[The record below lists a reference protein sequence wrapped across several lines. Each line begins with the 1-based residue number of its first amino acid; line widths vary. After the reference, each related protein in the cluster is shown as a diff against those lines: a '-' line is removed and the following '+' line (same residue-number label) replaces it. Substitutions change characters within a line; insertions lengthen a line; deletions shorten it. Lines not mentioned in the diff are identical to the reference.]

1 MSAAAAQ
8 AVLVA
13 HYKLRPDADP
23 EELRRTSERMWALAH
38 EEPGF
43 GFRAGWY
50 LTVGDGS
57 QVAIYEFDDLA
68 GLERF
73 RLHPEHLA
81 VQRRWAEFF
90 EWMRNDVCTV
100 VRQDTLGPV
109 PL

>member
-1 MSAAAAQ
+1 MSTAAAQ

-13 HYKLRPDADP
+13 HYKIRADADP
-23 EELRRTSERMWALAH
+23 EELRRISERMWALAQ

-43 GFRAGWY
+43 GFRAGRY
-50 LTVGDGS
+50 LPAADGHM
-57 QVAIYEFDDLA
+57 VAIYEFDDLA

-81 VQRRWAEFF
+81 VQRRWPEFF

-100 VRQDTLGPV
+100 ERQDALGQV

>member
-1 MSAAAAQ
+1 VNTEAAQ

-13 HYKLRPDADP
+13 RYKIRPDADL
-23 EELRRTSERMWALAH
+23 EELRQIGERMWALAR

-100 VRQDTLGPV
+100 VRKDTLGPV

>member
-1 MSAAAAQ
+1 MSTAAAQ

-13 HYKLRPDADP
+13 HYKIRPGADLG
-23 EELRRTSERMWALAH
+23 ELRRIGERMWAVAR

-43 GFRAGWY
+43 GFRSGRY
-50 LTVGDGS
+50 LTAGDGS
-57 QVAIYEFDDLA
+57 PVAMYEFDDLA

-81 VQRRWAEFF
+81 VQRRWPEFF

-100 VRQDTLGPV
+100 VRRDTLGAV

>member
-13 HYKLRPDADP
+13 RYKLRADADP
-23 EELRRTSERMWALAH
+23 EELRRISERMWALAR

-50 LTVGDGS
+50 LPAADGHTV
-57 QVAIYEFDDLA
+57 AMYEFDDLA

-73 RLHPEHLA
+73 RVHPEHRA
-81 VQRRWAEFF
+81 IQRRWPEFF

-100 VRQDTLGPV
+100 ERQDALGPV

>member
-1 MSAAAAQ
+1 MSTTAPP

-13 HYKLRPDADP
+13 HYKLRPEADP
-23 EELRRTSERMWALAH
+23 EELRRIAERMWALAR
-38 EEPGF
+38 EEPAF
-43 GFRAGWY
+43 GFRTGWY
-50 LTVGDGS
+50 LTVADGS

-68 GLERF
+68 RLERF

-81 VQRRWAEFF
+81 VQRRGPEFF

-100 VRQDTLGPV
+100 ERRDTLGQV

>member
-1 MSAAAAQ
+1 MSTAAAQ

-13 HYKLRPDADP
+13 RYKLRPDADL
-23 EELRRTSERMWALAH
+23 EELRRISERMWALAH

-43 GFRAGWY
+43 GFRAGRY
-50 LTVGDGS
+50 LTVGAGHK
-57 QVAIYEFDDLA
+57 VAIYEFDDLA

-81 VQRRWAEFF
+81 VQRRGPEFF
-90 EWMRNDVCTV
+90 EWIRNDVCTV
-100 VRQDTLGPV
+100 VRRDTLGPV

>member
-1 MSAAAAQ
+1 MSIAASR

-13 HYKLRPDADP
+13 HYKIRPGADLR
-23 EELRRTSERMWALAH
+23 ELRRIGERMWALAH

-43 GFRAGWY
+43 GFRSGRY

-81 VQRRWAEFF
+81 VQRRGPEFF

-100 VRQDTLGPV
+100 VRRDTLGAV

>member
-1 MSAAAAQ
+1 MSTAAPR

-13 HYKLRPDADP
+13 HYQVRADADL
-23 EELRRTSERMWALAH
+23 EGRRRISERMWALAR

-50 LTVGDGS
+50 LTAGDGHM
-57 QVAIYEFDDLA
+57 VAIYEFDDLA

-81 VQRRWAEFF
+81 VQRRGREFF

-100 VRQDTLGPV
+100 VRQDALGLV

>member
-1 MSAAAAQ
+1 MSTAAAQ

-13 HYKLRPDADP
+13 HYKLRPDADL
-23 EELRRTSERMWALAH
+23 EELRRISERMWALAQ
-38 EEPGF
+38 EEPRF

-50 LTVGDGS
+50 LPAADGHM
-57 QVAIYEFDDLA
+57 VAMYEFDDLA

-81 VQRRWAEFF
+81 VQRRWLEFF

-100 VRQDTLGPV
+100 ERQDALGQV